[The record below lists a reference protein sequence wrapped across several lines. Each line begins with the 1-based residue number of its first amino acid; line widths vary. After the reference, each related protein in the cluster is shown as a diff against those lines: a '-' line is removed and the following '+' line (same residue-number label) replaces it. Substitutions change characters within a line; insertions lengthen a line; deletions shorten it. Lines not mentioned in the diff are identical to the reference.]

1 MKNATQYEKKLK
13 KLLTDACKLKVDK
26 PDEVDSL
33 ELLIRSVL
41 ESNVPRKRVDEA
53 MDALREAF
61 VDFNEVRVALPR
73 ELVEVIGKD
82 FPYAKLKARM
92 LSSVMQSVFIRRNE
106 INLTY
111 MEEMTKRDLRRHLEE
126 IGLTP
131 YAAALMVLVGFD
143 GHAIPVD
150 EDLRDLLEIEGYIH
164 PGSDIPDVQGFLER
178 VISQKNAL
186 QAHEYFRQWVK
197 ENAKTLEK
205 SREGEGEE
213 RKELAEQQ
221 AIEAAQARQNAEE
234 QARAKL
240 QAEDEARKAKARA
253 KAAKKAAEKKAAAE
267 RSASKTTVTRK
278 KSDLDSEKQADKKTA
293 TKTSNKTTKKKKAKK
308 RSAGKSKKTAGKAG
322 KKTTK
327 KASRTKSS
335 KNPSKQSAGKSRKK
349 TKKTGKKTAGN
360 KKTGKKSTKKTSRK
374 KSAKKNKK

>member
-13 KLLTDACKLKVDK
+13 KLLTEACKLQVDK
-26 PDEVDSL
+26 PGKVDSL

-41 ESNVPRKRVDEA
+41 ESNVPRQRVDEA

-106 INLTY
+106 INLAY

-126 IGLTP
+126 IGFTP

-150 EDLRDLLEIEGYIH
+150 EDLRDLLEIKGYIY

-186 QAHEYFRQWVK
+186 QAHEYFRRWVE
-197 ENAKTLEK
+197 ENAETLEK
-205 SREGEGEE
+205 NREGEGEE

-221 AIEAAQARQNAEE
+221 AMGAAQARQNAEE

-278 KSDLDSEKQADKKTA
+278 KSDLDSEKKADKKTA
-293 TKTSNKTTKKKKAKK
+293 TKTSNKTTRKKAKK
-308 RSAGKSKKTAGKAG
+308 QSAGKSKKTTAKAA

-327 KASRTKSS
+327 KATRKKSS
-335 KNPSKQSAGKSRKK
+335 KKASKQSSGKSRKK

-360 KKTGKKSTKKTSRK
+360 KKTGKKSTRKTSRK

>member
-13 KLLTDACKLKVDK
+13 KLLTDARKLQVDK
-26 PDEVDSL
+26 PDQVDSL

-41 ESNVPRKRVDEA
+41 ESNVPPRRVDEA
-53 MDALREAF
+53 MDALRGAF

-106 INLTY
+106 INLAY

-150 EDLRDLLEIEGYIH
+150 EDLRDLLEIEEYIY

-186 QAHEYFRQWVK
+186 QAHEFFRRWVK

-205 SREGEGEE
+205 KREGEGHE

-267 RSASKTTVTRK
+267 KSASKTTVTRK
-278 KSDLDSEKQADKKTA
+278 KSEVDSENQAKEKAARKTA
-293 TKTSNKTTKKKKAKK
+293 KKAANKTT
-308 RSAGKSKKTAGKAG
+308 
-322 KKTTK
+322 
-327 KASRTKSS
+327 
-335 KNPSKQSAGKSRKK
+335 RKK
-349 TKKTGKKTAGN
+349 TKKTTKKSAAKTSKKTSKKASKKSAAKSRKKVKKVGKKQTA
-360 KKTGKKSTKKTSRK
+360 KKASKKASKKPSRK
-374 KSAKKNKK
+374 KSSKKSNSKKNKK